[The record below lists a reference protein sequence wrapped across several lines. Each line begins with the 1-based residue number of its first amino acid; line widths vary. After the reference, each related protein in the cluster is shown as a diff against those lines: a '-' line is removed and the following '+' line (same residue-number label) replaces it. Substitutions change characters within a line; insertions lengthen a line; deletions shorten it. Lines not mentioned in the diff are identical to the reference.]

1 MTTALY
7 RRYRPESFA
16 ELIGQTQVTD
26 PLRAALKAD
35 RVNHAYLFSGP
46 RGCGKT
52 SSARILARC
61 LNCAEG
67 PTDTP
72 CGKCPSCIELA
83 RGGSGS
89 LDVVEIDAA
98 SHNGVDDARDLRERA
113 IFAPARD
120 RFKIF
125 ILDEAH
131 MVTPQG
137 FNALLKIV
145 EEPPAHVKFIFAT
158 TEPEKVIGTIR
169 SRTHHYPFRLVPP
182 GELLEYLGTVLTAE
196 GFSAQDGVMPM
207 VVRASGGS
215 VRDALSLLDQLIAGS
230 DSKEIEYLR
239 ATNLL
244 GFTHDSLMSEVIE
257 AFAELDAGQA
267 FRAVDKVIQS
277 GQDARRFLEDLLE
290 RIRDLMLV
298 SSLGKDAKA
307 ILRGIG
313 PEQFDLLTIQASRF
327 GLSQL
332 TQTAEATAKALSE
345 TSAASNPRLQLELLC
360 ARVLAP
366 VAKSNVAIARTLPVA
381 EAEPQTQK
389 AQPAPKAEPVVT
401 EVTAAKEPAS
411 KKPPSAEPRAETQ
424 TEPKLIQKP
433 EDKTEAIELP
443 RSESNPGLEASVV
456 SFKANWNGILEVLS
470 KKSRSAWAVAFTT
483 KVIDF
488 EGDVLTL
495 LFQSQKDV
503 DAFKNSNGASEVL
516 RSVIR
521 EMFGVVV
528 KYRAK
533 VAEAPEPK
541 VSAPIIEPTEPE
553 EFTEEADYEEPE
565 VDPVVA
571 GSSEEKAGEFMLREV
586 LGAEPL
592 KGEN

>member
-182 GELLEYLGTVLTAE
+182 GELLEYLSTVLASE
-196 GFSAQDGVMPM
+196 GFSAADGVMPM

-230 DSKEIEYLR
+230 DTKEIDYVR

-257 AFAELDAGQA
+257 AFAELDAGMA

-366 VAKSNVAIARTLPVA
+366 VAQSNVAVARTVPASEPKPAASKPAAAAIKEPAQPEAVAKAPEPVA
-381 EAEPQTQK
+381 ES
-389 AQPAPKAEPVVT
+389 VV
-401 EVTAAKEPAS
+401 EE
-411 KKPPSAEPRAETQ
+411 
-424 TEPKLIQKP
+424 
-433 EDKTEAIELP
+433 KTEAIELP
-443 RSESNPGLEASVV
+443 KPVTKTSHEASTVA
-456 SFKANWNGILEVLS
+456 FKANWNGILEVLS

-503 DAFKNSNGASEVL
+503 EAFKNSNGASEVL
-516 RSVIR
+516 RTVIR
-521 EMFGVVV
+521 DMFGVVV

-541 VSAPIIEPTEPE
+541 VSAPVIEPTEPE

-565 VDPVVA
+565 VAPAVVA
-571 GSSEEKAGEFMLREV
+571 QSDEKAGEFMLREV
-586 LGAEPL
+586 LGAEPI

>member
-182 GELLEYLGTVLTAE
+182 GELLEYLSTVLAAE

-230 DSKEIEYLR
+230 DSKEIDYVR

-298 SSLGKDAKA
+298 SSLGKDAKS

-332 TQTAEATAKALSE
+332 TQTAEATAKALAE

-366 VAKSNVAIARTLPVA
+366 VAQSNVAVARTEPAAEPKTVSTKAPTVAKPKATEAEVVVPAAEPTVQAAAGEKAKVVELPATVA
-381 EAEPQTQK
+381 EAN
-389 AQPAPKAEPVVT
+389 
-401 EVTAAKEPAS
+401 
-411 KKPPSAEPRAETQ
+411 
-424 TEPKLIQKP
+424 L
-433 EDKTEAIELP
+433 EL
-443 RSESNPGLEASVV
+443 STVA
-456 SFKANWNGILEVLS
+456 FKANWNGILEVLS

-516 RSVIR
+516 RSVIKD
-521 EMFGVVV
+521 MFGVIV

-541 VSAPIIEPTEPE
+541 VSAPVIEPTEPE
-553 EFTEEADYEEPE
+553 EFTEEADYEEPAAAPE
-565 VDPVVA
+565 AVA
-571 GSSEEKAGEFMLREV
+571 QSEEKAGEFMLREV
-586 LGAEPL
+586 LGAEQI

>member
-1 MTTALY
+1 VTTALY

-182 GELLEYLGTVLTAE
+182 GELLEYLSTVLASE
-196 GFSAQDGVMPM
+196 GFSAADGVMPM

-230 DSKEIEYLR
+230 DTKEIDYVR

-257 AFAELDAGQA
+257 AFAELDAGMA

-366 VAKSNVAIARTLPVA
+366 VAQSNVAVARTVPASEPKPVA
-381 EAEPQTQK
+381 SKPAAAAIKEP
-389 AQPAPKAEPVVT
+389 AQPEAVSKAPEPVAEPVV
-401 EVTAAKEPAS
+401 EE
-411 KKPPSAEPRAETQ
+411 
-424 TEPKLIQKP
+424 
-433 EDKTEAIELP
+433 KTEAIELP
-443 RSESNPGLEASVV
+443 KPVTKTSLEASTVA
-456 SFKANWNGILEVLS
+456 FKANWNGILEVLS

-503 DAFKNSNGASEVL
+503 EAFKNSNGASEVL
-516 RSVIR
+516 RTVIR
-521 EMFGVVV
+521 DMFGVVV

-541 VSAPIIEPTEPE
+541 VSAPVIEPTEPE

-565 VDPVVA
+565 VAPAVVA
-571 GSSEEKAGEFMLREV
+571 QSEEKAGEFMLREV
-586 LGAEPL
+586 LGAEPI